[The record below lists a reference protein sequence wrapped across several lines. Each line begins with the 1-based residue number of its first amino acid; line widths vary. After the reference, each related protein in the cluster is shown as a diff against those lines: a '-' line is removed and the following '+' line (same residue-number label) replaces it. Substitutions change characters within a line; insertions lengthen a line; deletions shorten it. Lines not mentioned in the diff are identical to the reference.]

1 MIRMIDTRNRTKKNL
16 LTYRELSVDR
26 AIKFGPPV
34 HIDFYLLGMMGI
46 GQPAAIPGV
55 QPSVVPPASVAKA
68 AAAPPAAAAPA
79 VIEWAI
85 PQQKR
90 VAYSAQ
96 FQVIAAFPA
105 A

>member
-1 MIRMIDTRNRTKKNL
+1 
-16 LTYRELSVDR
+16 
-26 AIKFGPPV
+26 
-34 HIDFYLLGMMGI
+34 MGI

-68 AAAPPAAAAPA
+68 AAAPPAAAPV

-90 VAYSAQ
+90 VAYTAQ
-96 FQVIAAFPA
+96 FQVNAAFPA
-105 A
+105 AWRTFVILAHCRW